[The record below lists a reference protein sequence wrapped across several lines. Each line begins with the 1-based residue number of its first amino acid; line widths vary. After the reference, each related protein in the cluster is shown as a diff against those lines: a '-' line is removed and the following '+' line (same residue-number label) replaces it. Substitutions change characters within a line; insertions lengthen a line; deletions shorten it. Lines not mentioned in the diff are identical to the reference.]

1 MYRKPEEGQG
11 HPGRELDK
19 DDTWRMLIKARSSM
33 LHTEAGY
40 TTDNLLLPSQ
50 TEGLAMREETI
61 YDAPA
66 RLPFSR
72 FVQAR
77 MECVSICSV

>member
-1 MYRKPEEGQG
+1 MMTTQVKPTYRKPEECQG
-11 HPGRELDK
+11 HTGRELDK

-40 TTDNLLLPSQ
+40 TTDNLLLPSH

-61 YDAPA
+61 YVIPA
-66 RLPFSR
+66 KAH
-72 FVQAR
+72 VQ
-77 MECVSICSV
+77 

>member
-1 MYRKPEEGQG
+1 MMTTQVKPMYRKPEEGQG

-61 YDAPA
+61 YGPPRELAPCPA
-66 RLPFSR
+66 Y
-72 FVQAR
+72 
-77 MECVSICSV
+77 C